1 MKKNLQTV
9 SGKFAK
15 KDVSGSLKKKAAV
28 CSAEAAAIS
37 IAIHVLI
44 IVFAGSIVAYEY
56 IKRQDAAF
64 EGQNIKRPKLERR
77 QLQMPVKVQNLQ
89 KKSRRP
95 KVSTRMTTASKS
107 ALALPDMSALGM
119 GFGKDGGSFGDSV
132 AAASAADGTQELS
145 SMGAAGS
152 LGFGISKVNF
162 FGAKSKG
169 EKIVFIVDTSKEM
182 VTDAKGG
189 YYTYK
194 FAKDRIRQMV
204 DKMRAATLFNVIL
217 YNTAAPAPVALFSPR
232 LLPATTE
239 NKEALKVWLK
249 PVNSDPENV
258 GDLEK
263 IKNYSPGF
271 EYETE
276 LGTRARSWTKAA
288 QAAMEQKA
296 DNIFILAAGWGS
308 HTRPAELSEEEFA
321 AWRSERGWPPKRVAE
336 FERLE
341 DEREEKVLELLA
353 KENKA
358 RAKKGLPPRIVAAM
372 WRYEKEMESQL
383 PKLPPGPPLYRPAQ
397 GWSYTCDEIIEHLDG
412 VYEYNYIPEKLKKPK
427 IHFVKLIA
435 ADADEGGGDEPER
448 EELIYLRRVTRA
460 FKGDFEFLRGAN
472 TMEDLLKYNRTLDE
486 E

>member
-1 MKKNLQTV
+1 MKKILQNI

-64 EGQNIKRPKLERR
+64 EGQNVNRPKLERR

-95 KVSTRMTTASKS
+95 KVSSRMTSASKS

-119 GFGKDGGSFGDSV
+119 GLGKDGDAFGAV
-132 AAASAADGTQELS
+132 GAGGDGGTERELS

-152 LGFGISKVNF
+152 LGFGVSKVNF

-169 EKIVFIVDTSKEM
+169 EKIVFIVDTGKAMME
-182 VTDAKGG
+182 DKKGG

-194 FAKDRIRQMV
+194 FVKDRIYQLIGRM
-204 DKMRAATLFNVIL
+204 KSATLFNVML
-217 YNTAAPAPVALFSPR
+217 YGGKYNPTVTAMFSST
-232 LLPATTE
+232 LLPATVE
-239 NKEALKVWLK
+239 NKAALKKWLE
-249 PVNSDPENV
+249 PVNSNPKTVGQIENL
-258 GDLEK
+258 G
-263 IKNYSPGF
+263 NYSPPF

-276 LGTRARSWTKAA
+276 VGSKVQSWLKAA

-296 DNIFILAAGWGS
+296 DNIFILVPGWGR
-308 HTRPAELSEEEFA
+308 HDRPVDLSLREKWFEEH
-321 AWRSERGWPPKRVAE
+321 GWPKERRQRYDDREKERMKKAE
-336 FERLE
+336 ALLE
-341 DEREEKVLELLA
+341 

-358 RAKKGLPPRIVAAM
+358 RTKKGLPPRIVSSMYSYKNEVKA
-372 WRYEKEMESQL
+372 QL
-383 PKLPPGPPLYRPAQ
+383 PPSLPAPPQPDIEYFFNE
-397 GWSYTCDEIIEHLDG
+397 DEIIDHLES
-412 VYEYNYIPEKLKKPK
+412 VYKFNYIPTKLKKPK
-427 IHFVKLIA
+427 IHFVQLIA
-435 ADADEGGGDEPER
+435 ADADKILTDDVKKLKE
-448 EELIYLRRVTRA
+448 VTRE
-460 FKGDFEFLRGAN
+460 FRGDLDYLRGAK
-472 TMEDLLKYNRTLDE
+472 TMEDLIKYNDVLDE

>member
-1 MKKNLQTV
+1 MKKNLKNL

-64 EGQNIKRPKLERR
+64 EGQNVNRPKLERR

-95 KVSTRMTTASKS
+95 KVSSRMTSASKS

-119 GFGKDGGSFGDSV
+119 GLGDGDAFGTVGAGADGG
-132 AAASAADGTQELS
+132 AERELS

-152 LGFGISKVNF
+152 LGFGVSKVNF
-162 FGAKSKG
+162 FGARSKG
-169 EKIVFIVDTSKEM
+169 EKIVFIVDTTKSM
-182 VTDAKGG
+182 VTDEKGG

-194 FAKDRIRQMV
+194 FAKDRIRQLI

-217 YNTAAPAPVALFSPR
+217 YGGKYGSGVTAQFSEQ
-232 LLPATTE
+232 LLPATRE
-239 NKEALKVWLK
+239 NKEALKAWLE
-249 PVNSDPENV
+249 PVNSDPYKIGQIES
-258 GDLEK
+258 LE
-263 IKNYSPGF
+263 NYSSEF
-271 EYETE
+271 EYETPIE
-276 LGTRARSWTKAA
+276 TRAEDWLKSA

-296 DNIFILAAGWGS
+296 DNIFILAAGWGN
-308 HTRPAELSEEEFA
+308 HPRPVDQSGNEDWLEGQ
-321 AWRSERGWPPKRVAE
+321 GWSPKRVAE
-336 FERLE
+336 YKELVNERNEAARKLLE
-341 DEREEKVLELLA
+341 

-358 RAKKGLPPRIVAAM
+358 RARKGVPPRIVASLGKYM
-372 WRYEKEMESQL
+372 EEMKNQL
-383 PKLPPGPPLYRPAQ
+383 PRLPSGPPSYQPEN
-397 GWSYTCDEIIEHLDG
+397 GWGYSLDEILEHLDG
-412 VYEYNYIPEKLKKPK
+412 VYKYNYIPNKLKKPR
-427 IHFVKLIA
+427 IHFVQLIA
-435 ADADEGGGDEPER
+435 KDADEGGGGDSVAIK
-448 EELIYLRRVTRA
+448 ELANMRKLTRS
-460 FKGDFEFLRGAN
+460 FRGDFDFLRGAN
-472 TMEDLLKYNRTLDE
+472 TMEDLLKYNEVLDE

>member
-1 MKKNLQTV
+1 MLKKLL
-9 SGKFAK
+9 KIEK
-15 KDVSGSLKKKAAV
+15 KGSEHDVGGSLKKKAAV

-64 EGQNIKRPKLERR
+64 EGQNVNRPKLERR

-95 KVSTRMTTASKS
+95 KVNTRMTSASKS

-119 GFGKDGGSFGDSV
+119 GLGKDGDAFG
-132 AAASAADGTQELS
+132 AAGAGGDGGAARELS

-152 LGFGISKVNF
+152 LGFGVSSVNF

-169 EKIVFIVDTSKEM
+169 EKIVFIVDTTKSM
-182 VTDAKGG
+182 VTDEKGG

-194 FAKDRIRQMV
+194 FAKDRIRQMI
-204 DKMRAATLFNVIL
+204 DRMRAATLFNVIL
-217 YNTAAPAPVALFSPR
+217 YGGTHTPIVTAQFSSK

-239 NKEALKVWLK
+239 NKEALKAWLD
-249 PVNSDPENV
+249 PVNSDPKTVGQIEN
-258 GDLEK
+258 LE
-263 IKNYSPGF
+263 NYSSDV
-271 EYETE
+271 EYETPIE
-276 LGTRARSWTKAA
+276 SRARSWVEPV

-296 DNIFILAAGWGS
+296 DNIFILAAGWGG
-308 HTRPAELSEEEFA
+308 HTRPAELSKEEFA
-321 AWRSERGWPPKRVAE
+321 AWLENQGWPPNRVDAYYE
-336 FERLE
+336 LE
-341 DEREEKVLELLA
+341 DERSEKAHELLA

-358 RAKKGLPPRIVAAM
+358 RARKGLPPRIVAQF

-383 PKLPPGPPLYRPAQ
+383 PRLPPGPPIYQPKQ
-397 GWSYTCDEIIEHLDG
+397 GWSYSCDEVIEHLNG
-412 VYEYNYIPEKLKKPK
+412 VYKYNYIPEKLKKPK
-427 IHFVKLIA
+427 VHFVQLIA
-435 ADADEGGGDEPER
+435 KDAEEGGGDEVEAER
-448 EELIYLRRVTRA
+448 RMNMRRVARA